1 MEPQALQCFGR
12 GVKHEKTTEGPNP
25 RARKLKLESDNCLA
39 IAIRERE
46 PDVAAMLIDEAAKL
60 ARRVKELADKR

>member
-1 MEPQALQCFGR
+1 MELLALQCFGR
-12 GVKHEKTTEGPNP
+12 HVKHEPVADGPTP

-46 PDVAAMLIDEAAKL
+46 PEVAAMLIDEAAKL
-60 ARRVKELADKR
+60 ARRVKELHDKR

>member
-1 MEPQALQCFGR
+1 MEHAAAWCFSPD
-12 GVKHEKTTEGPNP
+12 VKHDQAANGPTP

-46 PDVAAMLIDEAAKL
+46 PEIAAMLIDEAAKL
-60 ARRVKELADKR
+60 ARRVKELGEKR

>member
-1 MEPQALQCFGR
+1 M
-12 GVKHEKTTEGPNP
+12 KHENVTDSPTP

-46 PDVAAMLIDEAAKL
+46 TDVAAMLIDEAAKL
-60 ARRVKELADKR
+60 ARRVKELGDKR

>member
-1 MEPQALQCFGR
+1 M
-12 GVKHEKTTEGPNP
+12 KHDRLADGPTP

-46 PDVAAMLIDEAAKL
+46 TDVAAMLIDEAAKL
-60 ARRVKELADKR
+60 ARRVKELGEKR

>member
-1 MEPQALQCFGR
+1 MTHD
-12 GVKHEKTTEGPNP
+12 KHADAPNP

-46 PDVAAMLIDEAAKL
+46 PEVAAMLIDEAAKL
-60 ARRVKELADKR
+60 ARRVNELRGKR

>member
-1 MEPQALQCFGR
+1 MAD
-12 GVKHEKTTEGPNP
+12 GPTP

-46 PDVAAMLIDEAAKL
+46 PEVAAMLIDEAAKL
-60 ARRVKELADKR
+60 ARRVKELHDKA

>member
-1 MEPQALQCFGR
+1 MKHDQAAN
-12 GVKHEKTTEGPNP
+12 GPTP

-46 PDVAAMLIDEAAKL
+46 PEIAAMLIDEAAKL
-60 ARRVKELADKR
+60 ARRVKELGEKR